1 MKQDIKNPLASFITQ
16 KGFGERAWGEVA
28 TLSCVCK
35 LNLRVAYLFLQSDS
49 SLCVFGQAS
58 TLTAR

>member
-16 KGFGERAWGEVA
+16 KGLDERAWGGVA
-28 TLSCVCK
+28 TWSWVCK

-49 SLCVFGQAS
+49 SLW
-58 TLTAR
+58 L